1 MSNIFNSVRLTKP
14 KGSSFN
20 LSYENKFT
28 AKFGDL
34 IPFFHQEVLPGD
46 KIKVGQQHLMRL
58 APTLAPLMQ
67 QVDVYMHYF
76 FVPNRLIWDDWED
89 FISNNHDKVAGVS
102 KIAPTMPKIEID
114 LTDVSDASTDA
125 KLALLKSGSLAD
137 YFNFPSIEEF
147 DVNSVGKVQVNA
159 LPFRAYTLI
168 YNEYYRDQN
177 LIDEVNI
184 SKSSG
189 VLSGR
194 DNVIQQN
201 LMLIRKR
208 AWLHDYFTS
217 ALPWPQY
224 GASPVRIPFELNQ
237 GEIYY
242 KPFVSTGNG
251 QTPFD
256 DYSGTVLRNRD
267 GSTLDNV
274 QLDGDIEQAGHGS
287 LRTNADGRLAYQQG
301 SNTSNLGVDNT
312 KNLGFRFSSAA
323 VPSVTD
329 MRRAYRVQEWLER
342 QAVGGSRYIEQIL
355 SHFGVRSSDAR
366 LQRPEYLCGIKTP
379 LIMSEVQQTSASVDD
394 SNAVQPLGQ
403 LGGNGTS
410 VGQNFAFSRHFEEHG
425 QLIGILSV
433 MPKTSY
439 FQGLPRKY
447 SRESWEDF
455 YWPEFANIGEQAIKN
470 KEIYYDYEQG
480 VSNRN
485 ESEFGYAPRYAEYR
499 YNPNEV
505 HGEFRN
511 SLRFWHLGRKFGS
524 CPDLNRSFI
533 EYDNKNIDNALAV
546 SSDVA
551 HPLYC
556 QFFNNVS
563 AYRLIPKYADAYL

>member
-1 MSNIFNSVRLTKP
+1 MANIFNSVRLTKP
-14 KGSSFN
+14 KGSDFN

-46 KIKVGQQHLMRL
+46 KFKVGQQHLIRL

-67 QVDVYMHYF
+67 QVDIYMHYF
-76 FVPNRLIWDDWED
+76 FVPNRLIWDGWED
-89 FISNNHDKVAGVS
+89 FISNNQSSPAGSISV
-102 KIAPTMPKIEID
+102 KPVMPTIP
-114 LTDVSDASTDA
+114 VDAGITGQE
-125 KLALLKSGSLAD
+125 ALLQSGSLAD
-137 YFNFPSIEEF
+137 YFNFPTIDDF
-147 DVNSVGKVQVNA
+147 DHNNVYVNVNA

-177 LIDEVNI
+177 LIDEVPI
-184 SKSSG
+184 SKASG
-189 VLSGR
+189 SPATEADAAR
-194 DNVIQQN
+194 ARSN
-201 LMLIRKR
+201 MLIRKR

-224 GASPVRIPFELNQ
+224 GANPVRIPFELNQ

-242 KPFVSTGNG
+242 KPAKIVHPNLGPIDSFAETKVNGIEGPFSNKNLDLST
-251 QTPFD
+251 F
-256 DYSGTVLRNRD
+256 
-267 GSTLDNV
+267 
-274 QLDGDIEQAGHGS
+274 
-287 LRTNADGRLAYQQG
+287 ADGGLFNNDSSTHTSRLG
-301 SNTSNLGVDNT
+301 IDNTSNLG
-312 KNLGFRFSSAA
+312 FRFKSAA

-342 QAVGGSRYIEQIL
+342 QAIGGSRYIEQIL

-425 QLIGILSV
+425 QLIGIMSV

-447 SRESWEDF
+447 SRKSWEDF
-455 YWPEFANIGEQAIKN
+455 YWPEFANIGEQAIQN
-470 KEIYYDYEQG
+470 KEIYYDYEASDEVNNG
-480 VSNRN
+480 
-485 ESEFGYAPRYAEYR
+485 EFGYAPRYAEYR

-505 HGEFRN
+505 HGEFRT
-511 SLRFWHLGRKFGS
+511 SLRFWHLARKF
-524 CPDLNRSFI
+524 PNLPHLNRSFI
-533 EYDNKNIDNALAV
+533 EYDNKNVDNVLAV

>member
-1 MSNIFNSVRLTKP
+1 MANIFNSVRLTKP
-14 KGSSFN
+14 KGSNFN

-28 AKFGDL
+28 AKFGQL
-34 IPFFHQEVLPGD
+34 IPFFHQEVIPGD
-46 KIKVGQQHLMRL
+46 KFKVGQQHLIRL

-89 FISNNHDKVAGVS
+89 FISNNTKNGSQVLPVM
-102 KIAPTMPKIEID
+102 PTIHLEPSRGEQE
-114 LTDVSDASTDA
+114 SDYIMA
-125 KLALLKSGSLAD
+125 GSLAD
-137 YFNFPSIEEF
+137 YFNFPTIDNF
-147 DVNSVGKVQVNA
+147 NQVSKLSTLELNA
-159 LPFRAYTLI
+159 LPFRAYQLI

-177 LIDEVNI
+177 LVKEVDIPKTSGSGIDYSALE
-184 SKSSG
+184 
-189 VLSGR
+189 
-194 DNVIQQN
+194 
-201 LMLIRKR
+201 IRQR

-224 GASPVRIPFELNQ
+224 GSAPVRIPFALKD
-237 GEIYY
+237 GEVYY
-242 KPFVSTGNG
+242 KPNANGTFGTNIVSSRGEGLNG
-251 QTPFD
+251 SFD
-256 DYSGTVLRNRD
+256 NADVMY
-267 GSTLDNV
+267 
-274 QLDGDIEQAGHGS
+274 A
-287 LRTNADGRLAYQQG
+287 ADGRLSSAMQG
-301 SNTSNLGVDNT
+301 GGQLGIDNTENLGV
-312 KNLGFRFSSAA
+312 RFNSAS

-329 MRRAYRVQEWLER
+329 LRRAYRVQEWLER
-342 QAVGGSRYIEQIL
+342 QAIGGSRYIEQIL
-355 SHFGVRSSDAR
+355 SHFGVRSSDSR
-366 LQRPEYLCGIKTP
+366 LQRPEYLCGLKTP

-425 QLIGILSV
+425 QLIGIMSV

-447 SRESWEDF
+447 SRQSWEDF
-455 YWPEFANIGEQAIKN
+455 YWPEFANIGEQAISN
-470 KEIYYDYEQG
+470 KEIYFDWQTPVNNQG
-480 VSNRN
+480 
-485 ESEFGYAPRYAEYR
+485 EFGYAPRYAEYR

-505 HGEFRN
+505 HGEFRT
-511 SLRFWHLGRKFGS
+511 SLRFWHLARKFDAL
-524 CPDLNRSFI
+524 PHLNRSFI
-533 EYDNKNIDNALAV
+533 EYDNKNVDNVLAV

>member
-14 KGSSFN
+14 KGSTFN

-34 IPFFHQEVLPGD
+34 IPFFHQEVIPGD

-76 FVPNRLIWDDWED
+76 FVPNRLIWDGWED
-89 FISNNHDKVAGVS
+89 FISNNTNGGVGS
-102 KIAPTMPKIEID
+102 LPVMPKIVID
-114 LTDVSDASTDA
+114 VTGSTSAGSSDTTVD
-125 KLALLKSGSLAD
+125 LLKSGSLAD

-147 DVNSVGKVQVNA
+147 DYNNVGKVEVNA

-177 LIDEVNI
+177 LIDEVPI
-184 SKSSG
+184 SKASG
-189 VLSGR
+189 VLSDA
-194 DNVIQQN
+194 DNLMQQK
-201 LMLIRKR
+201 LMLIRRR

-224 GASPVRIPFELNQ
+224 GANPVRIPFALND
-237 GEIYY
+237 GEVYY
-242 KPFVSTGNG
+242 KPSLINPSQPNSG
-251 QTPFD
+251 QSYSNSFMRSSDGTPF
-256 DYSGTVLRNRD
+256 
-267 GSTLDNV
+267 
-274 QLDGDIEQAGHGS
+274 
-287 LRTNADGRLAYQQG
+287 ADAG
-301 SNTSNLGVDNT
+301 SNWEFGTDNLSRPIFKDGNNQVQVGVDNSRNLGV
-312 KNLGFRFSSAA
+312 KFSSTS
-323 VPSVTD
+323 VPTVTD

-447 SRESWEDF
+447 SRESWEDY
-455 YWPEFANIGEQAIKN
+455 YWPEFANIGEQPIKN
-470 KEIYYDYEQG
+470 GEIYYDYEHASQNDG
-480 VSNRN
+480 
-485 ESEFGYAPRYAEYR
+485 EFGYAPRYAEYR

-511 SLRFWHLGRKFGS
+511 SLRFWHLGRKFS
-524 CPDLNRSFI
+524 SLPHLNRSFI
-533 EYDNKNIDNALAV
+533 EYDNQNVDNVLAV

>member
-1 MSNIFNSVRLTKP
+1 MANIFNSVRLTKP
-14 KGSSFN
+14 KGSNFN

-89 FISNNHDKVAGVS
+89 FISNNTKGGVGS
-102 KIAPTMPKIEID
+102 LPLMPKIVID
-114 LTDVSDASTDA
+114 VTGTSSAGASDTTVD
-125 KLALLKSGSLAD
+125 LLKSGSLAD

-147 DVNSVGKVQVNA
+147 DYNNVGKVEVNA

-177 LIDEVNI
+177 LIDEVPI
-184 SKSSG
+184 SKASG
-189 VLSGR
+189 VLS
-194 DNVIQQN
+194 DADN
-201 LMLIRKR
+201 LMQQKLMLLRRR

-224 GASPVRIPFELNQ
+224 GANPVRIPFALDD
-237 GEIYY
+237 GEVYY
-242 KPFVSTGNG
+242 KPSLVNPSQPNSGMSYSNSFMTSSDGYPFLDAGDQWQFGTDHLGRPIFKDGNNQVQVG
-251 QTPFD
+251 
-256 DYSGTVLRNRD
+256 V
-267 GSTLDNV
+267 DN
-274 QLDGDIEQAGHGS
+274 S
-287 LRTNADGRLAYQQG
+287 R
-301 SNTSNLGVDNT
+301 NLGVKFANT
-312 KNLGFRFSSAA
+312 A
-323 VPSVTD
+323 VPTVTD

-342 QAVGGSRYIEQIL
+342 QAIGGSRYVEQIL

-447 SRESWEDF
+447 TRESWEDF

-470 KEIYYDYEQG
+470 GEIYYDYENASQNDG
-480 VSNRN
+480 
-485 ESEFGYAPRYAEYR
+485 EFGYAPRYAEYR

-511 SLRFWHLGRKFGS
+511 SLRFWHLGRKFS
-524 CPDLNRSFI
+524 ALPHLNRSFI
-533 EYDNKNIDNALAV
+533 EYDNKNVDNVLAV

-563 AYRLIPKYADAYL
+563 AYRLIPKYSDAYL

>member
-1 MSNIFNSVRLTKP
+1 MANIFNSVRLTKP
-14 KGSSFN
+14 KGSNFN

-46 KIKVGQQHLMRL
+46 KFKVGQQHLMRL

-76 FVPNRLIWDDWED
+76 FVPNRLIWDGWED
-89 FISNNHDKVAGVS
+89 FISNNQNSPVGSIPVRPIMPTIPVEPALAGQ
-102 KIAPTMPKIEID
+102 E
-114 LTDVSDASTDA
+114 
-125 KLALLKSGSLAD
+125 ALLQSGSLAD
-137 YFNFPSIEEF
+137 YFNFPSINDF
-147 DVNSVGKVQVNA
+147 DYNNAGVINVNA

-177 LIDEVNI
+177 LIDEVPI
-184 SKSSG
+184 SKDSG
-189 VLSGR
+189 SPVSEADAAR
-194 DNVIQQN
+194 ARTN
-201 LMLIRKR
+201 MLIRKR

-242 KPFVSTGNG
+242 KPILGIHPNHG
-251 QTPFD
+251 PFD
-256 DYSGTVLRNRD
+256 DYGATKIVGDDGKPFSGKDLNLGTTGD
-267 GSTLDNV
+267 GNLINNDTSTF
-274 QLDGDIEQAGHGS
+274 S
-287 LRTNADGRLAYQQG
+287 SR
-301 SNTSNLGVDNT
+301 LGVDNT
-312 KNLGFRFSSAA
+312 ANLGFRFSSAS

-342 QAVGGSRYIEQIL
+342 QAIGGSRYIEQIL

-447 SRESWEDF
+447 SRKSWEDF
-455 YWPEFANIGEQAIKN
+455 YWPEFANIGEQAIQN
-470 KEIYYDYEQG
+470 KEIYYDYEASDDVNNG
-480 VSNRN
+480 
-485 ESEFGYAPRYAEYR
+485 EFGYAPRYAEYR

-505 HGEFRN
+505 HGEFRS
-511 SLRFWHLGRKFGS
+511 SLRFWHLARKF
-524 CPDLNRSFI
+524 PNLPHLNRSFI
-533 EYDNKNIDNALAV
+533 EYDNKNVDNVLAV
-546 SSDVA
+546 SSDVS

>member
-1 MSNIFNSVRLTKP
+1 MANIFNSVRLTKP

-46 KIKVGQQHLMRL
+46 KFKVGQQHLIRL

-76 FVPNRLIWDDWED
+76 FVPNRLIWDGWED
-89 FISNNHDKVAGVS
+89 FISNNQSSPAGSLPLKPVM
-102 KIAPTMPKIEID
+102 PTIPVEP
-114 LTDVSDASTDA
+114 
-125 KLALLKSGSLAD
+125 ALEGQETLLQSGSLAD
-137 YFNFPSIEEF
+137 YFNFPSINDF
-147 DVNSVGKVQVNA
+147 DYNNAGVINVNA

-177 LIDEVNI
+177 LIDEVPI
-184 SKSSG
+184 SKASG
-189 VLSGR
+189 SPTSEAQASR
-194 DNVIQQN
+194 DRTN
-201 LMLIRKR
+201 MLIRKR

-224 GASPVRIPFELNQ
+224 GANPVRIPFELNQ

-242 KPFVSTGNG
+242 KPTKIDYPNQGPVDSFAETKVRGLEGPFSNKDLNLST
-251 QTPFD
+251 TA
-256 DYSGTVLRNRD
+256 D
-267 GSTLDNV
+267 GSLVNNDSST
-274 QLDGDIEQAGHGS
+274 QTS
-287 LRTNADGRLAYQQG
+287 RLG
-301 SNTSNLGVDNT
+301 IDNT
-312 KNLGFRFSSAA
+312 ANLGFRFKSAA

-425 QLIGILSV
+425 QLIGIMSV

-447 SRESWEDF
+447 SRQSWEDF

-470 KEIYYDYEQG
+470 KEIYYDYEASDE
-480 VSNRN
+480 VNN
-485 ESEFGYAPRYAEYR
+485 NEFGYAPRYAEYR

-505 HGEFRN
+505 HGEFRG
-511 SLRFWHLGRKFGS
+511 SLRFWHLGRKF
-524 CPDLNRSFI
+524 PNLPHLNRSFI
-533 EYDNKNIDNALAV
+533 EYDNANVDNVLAV

>member
-1 MSNIFNSVRLTKP
+1 MANIFNSVRLTKP
-14 KGSSFN
+14 KGSDFN

-46 KIKVGQQHLMRL
+46 KFKVGQQHLIRL

-67 QVDVYMHYF
+67 QVDIYMHYF
-76 FVPNRLIWDDWED
+76 FVPNRLIWDGWED
-89 FISNNHDKVAGVS
+89 FISNNQSSPAGSSPV
-102 KIAPTMPKIEID
+102 KPVMPTIP
-114 LTDVSDASTDA
+114 VDAGITGQE
-125 KLALLKSGSLAD
+125 ALLQSGSLAD
-137 YFNFPSIEEF
+137 YFNFPTIDDF
-147 DVNSVGKVQVNA
+147 DYNSVIVNVNA

-177 LIDEVNI
+177 LIDEVPI
-184 SKSSG
+184 SKDSG
-189 VLSGR
+189 SPATEADAAR
-194 DNVIQQN
+194 ARSN
-201 LMLIRKR
+201 MLIRKR

-242 KPFVSTGNG
+242 KPTKGVHPNHGA
-251 QTPFD
+251 FD
-256 DYSGTVLRNRD
+256 DYAATKL
-267 GSTLDNV
+267 LDEGANSFSSPN
-274 QLDGDIEQAGHGS
+274 L
-287 LRTNADGRLAYQQG
+287 
-301 SNTSNLGVDNT
+301 NLGTTGDGNLVNKDSSTQSTRLGIDNT
-312 KNLGFRFSSAA
+312 ANLGFRFSSAA

-342 QAVGGSRYIEQIL
+342 QAIGGSRYIEQIL

-425 QLIGILSV
+425 QLIGIMSV

-447 SRESWEDF
+447 SRKSWEDF
-455 YWPEFANIGEQAIKN
+455 YWPEFANIGEQAIQN
-470 KEIYYDYEQG
+470 KEIYYDYEASDEVNNG
-480 VSNRN
+480 
-485 ESEFGYAPRYAEYR
+485 EFGYAPRYAEYR

-505 HGEFRN
+505 HGEFRT
-511 SLRFWHLGRKFGS
+511 SLRFWHLARKF
-524 CPDLNRSFI
+524 PNLPHLNRSFI
-533 EYDNKNIDNALAV
+533 EYDNKNVDNVLAV

>member
-1 MSNIFNSVRLTKP
+1 MANIFNSVRLTKP
-14 KGSSFN
+14 NGSIFN

-46 KIKVGQQHLMRL
+46 KFKVGQQHLMRL

-76 FVPNRLIWDDWED
+76 FVPNRLIWDGWED
-89 FISNNHDKVAGVS
+89 FISNNQSSPAGSVAV
-102 KIAPTMPKIEID
+102 KPVMPTIPVEPAQQGQE
-114 LTDVSDASTDA
+114 S
-125 KLALLKSGSLAD
+125 LLQSGSLAD
-137 YFNFPSIEEF
+137 YFNFPSIDDF
-147 DVNSVGKVQVNA
+147 DYNSAGVINVNA

-177 LIDEVNI
+177 LIDEVPI
-184 SKSSG
+184 SKASG
-189 VLSGR
+189 SPDTGSQAAR
-194 DNVIQQN
+194 DRTN
-201 LMLIRKR
+201 MLIRKR

-224 GASPVRIPFELNQ
+224 GANPVRIPFELNQ

-242 KPFVSTGNG
+242 KPTKIDYPNQGSVDSFAETKVRGIDSPFSNKDLNLST
-251 QTPFD
+251 T
-256 DYSGTVLRNRD
+256 SD
-267 GSTLDNV
+267 GSLVNNDSST
-274 QLDGDIEQAGHGS
+274 QTS
-287 LRTNADGRLAYQQG
+287 RLG
-301 SNTSNLGVDNT
+301 IDNT
-312 KNLGFRFSSAA
+312 ANLGFRFKSAA

-342 QAVGGSRYIEQIL
+342 QAVGGSRYIEQIF

-425 QLIGILSV
+425 QLIGIMSV

-447 SRESWEDF
+447 SRQSWEDF

-470 KEIYYDYEQG
+470 KEIYYDYEASDE
-480 VSNRN
+480 VNN
-485 ESEFGYAPRYAEYR
+485 NEFGYAPRYAEYR

-505 HGEFRN
+505 HGEFRG
-511 SLRFWHLGRKFGS
+511 SLRFWHLGRKF
-524 CPDLNRSFI
+524 PNLPHLNRSFI
-533 EYDNKNIDNALAV
+533 EYDNSNVDNVLAV

>member
-1 MSNIFNSVRLTKP
+1 MANIFNSVRLTKP
-14 KGSSFN
+14 KGSTFN

-46 KIKVGQQHLMRL
+46 KFKVGQQHLMRL

-76 FVPNRLIWDDWED
+76 FVPNRLIWDGWED
-89 FISNNHDKVAGVS
+89 FISNNQSSPAGSLPLKPV
-102 KIAPTMPKIEID
+102 MPSIPVEPS
-114 LTDVSDASTDA
+114 LEGQEF
-125 KLALLKSGSLAD
+125 LLQSGSLAD
-137 YFNFPSIEEF
+137 YFNFPSINDF
-147 DVNSVGKVQVNA
+147 DYNNAGVINVNA

-177 LIDEVNI
+177 LIDEVPI
-184 SKSSG
+184 SKASG
-189 VLSGR
+189 SPTNEAQASR
-194 DNVIQQN
+194 DRTN
-201 LMLIRKR
+201 MLIRKR

-224 GASPVRIPFELNQ
+224 GANPVRIPFELNQ

-256 DYSGTVLRNRD
+256 DYSGTVLRKRD

-274 QLDGDIEQAGHGS
+274 QLDGDLEQGGHGS
-287 LRTNADGRLAYQQG
+287 LRTNAEGRLAYQQG
-301 SNTSNLGVDNT
+301 SNTANLGVDNT

-425 QLIGILSV
+425 QLIGIMSV

-447 SRESWEDF
+447 SRKSWEDF
-455 YWPEFANIGEQAIKN
+455 YWPEFANIGEQAIQN
-470 KEIYYDYEQG
+470 KEIYYDYEASDDVNNG
-480 VSNRN
+480 
-485 ESEFGYAPRYAEYR
+485 EFGYAPRYAEYR

-505 HGEFRN
+505 HGEFRG
-511 SLRFWHLGRKFGS
+511 SLRFWHLGRKF
-524 CPDLNRSFI
+524 PNLPHLNRSFI
-533 EYDNKNIDNALAV
+533 EYDNKNVDNVLAV
-546 SSDVA
+546 STDVA

>member
-1 MSNIFNSVRLTKP
+1 MANIFNSVRLTKP
-14 KGSSFN
+14 KGSDFN

-46 KIKVGQQHLMRL
+46 KFKVGQQHLIRL

-76 FVPNRLIWDDWED
+76 FVPNRLIWDGWED
-89 FISNNHDKVAGVS
+89 FISNNQSSPAGSIPIKPVM
-102 KIAPTMPKIEID
+102 PTIPV
-114 LTDVSDASTDA
+114 DVCVTGQE
-125 KLALLKSGSLAD
+125 ALLQSGSLAD
-137 YFNFPSIEEF
+137 YFNFPSVNDF
-147 DVNSVGKVQVNA
+147 DYSNVGVVEVNA

-177 LIDEVNI
+177 LVDEVPI
-184 SKSSG
+184 SKASGSSASEAQA
-189 VLSGR
+189 VSDR
-194 DNVIQQN
+194 TN
-201 LMLIRKR
+201 LLIRKR
-208 AWLHDYFTS
+208 SWLHDYFTS

-242 KPFVSTGNG
+242 KPTKGMHPNHG
-251 QTPFD
+251 LFD
-256 DYSGTVLRNRD
+256 DYGATKIVGDEGQSFSNKDLNLGTTGD
-267 GSTLDNV
+267 GNLINKDSST
-274 QLDGDIEQAGHGS
+274 QSI
-287 LRTNADGRLAYQQG
+287 RLG
-301 SNTSNLGVDNT
+301 IDNTS
-312 KNLGFRFSSAA
+312 NLGFRFSSAA

-342 QAVGGSRYIEQIL
+342 QAIGGSRYIEQIL

-447 SRESWEDF
+447 SRKSWEDF

-470 KEIYYDYEQG
+470 KEIYYDYEASDDVNDG
-480 VSNRN
+480 
-485 ESEFGYAPRYAEYR
+485 EFGYAPRYAEYR

-505 HGEFRN
+505 HGEFRS
-511 SLRFWHLGRKFGS
+511 SLRFWHLARKF
-524 CPDLNRSFI
+524 PNLPHLNRSFI
-533 EYDNKNIDNALAV
+533 EYDNKNVDNVLAV

>member
-14 KGSSFN
+14 KGSTFN

-76 FVPNRLIWDDWED
+76 FVPNRLIWDGWED
-89 FISNNHDKVAGVS
+89 FISNNTNGGDGS
-102 KIAPTMPKIEID
+102 LPLMPKIVI
-114 LTDVSDASTDA
+114 DVSSSTSSGSSDTTVD
-125 KLALLKSGSLAD
+125 LLKSGSLAD

-147 DVNSVGKVQVNA
+147 DYSNVGKVEVNA

-177 LIDEVNI
+177 LIDEVPI
-184 SKSSG
+184 SKASG
-189 VLSGR
+189 VLSDA
-194 DNVIQQN
+194 DNLMQQK
-201 LMLIRKR
+201 LMLIRRR

-224 GASPVRIPFELNQ
+224 GANPVRIPFSLND
-237 GEIYY
+237 GEVYY
-242 KPFVSTGNG
+242 KPSLVNPSQPNSGLS
-251 QTPFD
+251 
-256 DYSGTVLRNRD
+256 YSNSFMRSSD
-267 GSTLDNV
+267 GSPFTDAGNNWQFGTDNSSRPVFKDGNNQV
-274 QLDGDIEQAGHGS
+274 QVGVDNS
-287 LRTNADGRLAYQQG
+287 R
-301 SNTSNLGVDNT
+301 NLGV
-312 KNLGFRFSSAA
+312 KFSSTS
-323 VPSVTD
+323 VPTVTD

-447 SRESWEDF
+447 SRESWEDY
-455 YWPEFANIGEQAIKN
+455 YWPEFANIGEQPIKN
-470 KEIYYDYEQG
+470 GEIYYDYENSSQNDG
-480 VSNRN
+480 
-485 ESEFGYAPRYAEYR
+485 EFGYAPRYAEYR

-511 SLRFWHLGRKFGS
+511 SLRFWHLGRKFS
-524 CPDLNRSFI
+524 ALPHLNRSFI
-533 EYDNKNIDNALAV
+533 EYDNNNVDNVLAV

>member
-14 KGSSFN
+14 KGSTFN

-76 FVPNRLIWDDWED
+76 FVPNRLIWDGWED
-89 FISNNHDKVAGVS
+89 FISNNTNGGDGS
-102 KIAPTMPKIEID
+102 LPLMPKIVI
-114 LTDVSDASTDA
+114 DVSSSTSSGSSDTTVD
-125 KLALLKSGSLAD
+125 LLKSGSLAD

-147 DVNSVGKVQVNA
+147 DYTNVGKVEVNA

-177 LIDEVNI
+177 LIDEVPI
-184 SKSSG
+184 SKASG
-189 VLSGR
+189 VLSDA
-194 DNVIQQN
+194 DNLMQQK
-201 LMLIRKR
+201 LMLIRRR

-224 GASPVRIPFELNQ
+224 GANPVRIPFSLND
-237 GEIYY
+237 GEVYY
-242 KPFVSTGNG
+242 KPSLVNPSQPNSGLSYSNSFIRSSEGSPFTDAGNNW
-251 QTPFD
+251 QF
-256 DYSGTVLRNRD
+256 GTDNLSRPVFKD
-267 GSTLDNV
+267 GNNQVQVGVDN
-274 QLDGDIEQAGHGS
+274 S
-287 LRTNADGRLAYQQG
+287 R
-301 SNTSNLGVDNT
+301 NLGV
-312 KNLGFRFSSAA
+312 KFSSTS
-323 VPSVTD
+323 VPTVTD

-447 SRESWEDF
+447 SRESWEDY
-455 YWPEFANIGEQAIKN
+455 YWPEFANIGEQPIKN
-470 KEIYYDYEQG
+470 GEIYYDYENSSQNDG
-480 VSNRN
+480 
-485 ESEFGYAPRYAEYR
+485 EFGYAPRYAEYR

-511 SLRFWHLGRKFGS
+511 SLRFWHLGRKFS
-524 CPDLNRSFI
+524 ALPHLNRSFI
-533 EYDNKNIDNALAV
+533 EYDNNNVDNVLAV